1 MPDHDESAGF
11 SALVLASVR
20 SAELVTNVLRSH
32 GFHVVAAEN
41 AATASELCRGRRF
54 DLGIYDGDVA
64 GALALAGPAK
74 TVAPPRVAIGLLPEA
89 AHDGAGT
96 RLHFTLHKPIDP
108 ELFAK
113 TVKAAFA
120 PIACERRLSFRHEA
134 LIDVISCSLW
144 SRGRSWQLRSARVLN
159 LSLTGLCLQAHEML
173 PQEALLETVFRLPSS
188 HLTVQLA
195 GRVVWSHASG
205 RSGVKFVNLDSS
217 NQHKLEDWADSM
229 SWAHQKS

>member
-1 MPDHDESAGF
+1 
-11 SALVLASVR
+11 
-20 SAELVTNVLRSH
+20 
-32 GFHVVAAEN
+32 
-41 AATASELCRGRRF
+41 
-54 DLGIYDGDVA
+54 
-64 GALALAGPAK
+64 
-74 TVAPPRVAIGLLPEA
+74 
-89 AHDGAGT
+89 
-96 RLHFTLHKPIDP
+96 
-108 ELFAK
+108 
-113 TVKAAFA
+113 
-120 PIACERRLSFRHEA
+120 
-134 LIDVISCSLW
+134 
-144 SRGRSWQLRSARVLN
+144 VLN